1 MGSTKE
7 AAKKT
12 TVADLEKTVNELVE
26 DNKKLTARLYEA
38 EHVIKSLNIALIG
51 LAYSTKVSPKRINNA
66 DADKFLSFIEQ
77 NVHPIIRKSDELT
90 SEVAEKA
97 KKEIA
102 EQAKK
107 AKEAESES

>member
-7 AAKKT
+7 TAKKP
-12 TVADLEKTVNELVE
+12 TVASLEKLVTELKE
-26 DNKKLTARLYEA
+26 DQKVLTARLYEA
-38 EHVIKSLNIALIG
+38 EHVIKSLNIAIIG

-66 DADKFLSFIEQ
+66 DADKFLHFIEQ

-90 SEVAEKA
+90 SEVADKA

-107 AKEAESES
+107 AKEAQGES